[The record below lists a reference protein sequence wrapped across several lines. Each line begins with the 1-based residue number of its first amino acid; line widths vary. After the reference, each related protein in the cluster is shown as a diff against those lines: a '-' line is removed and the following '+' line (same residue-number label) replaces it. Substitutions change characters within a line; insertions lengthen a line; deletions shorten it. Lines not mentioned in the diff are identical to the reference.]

1 MMKSIY
7 ILLTRSRTSVSRLI
21 YLATADPYTHSAI
34 SFDEDLDTLYSF
46 SRKYIRLPLPAG
58 LHSESLDKG
67 FFKKYD
73 DIPCALYELKVSD
86 DIYESAKKDVEA
98 MMEEADIYRYNIIG
112 LILCKMNIPYHR
124 KRHYFCSQFVSEI
137 LKNNNALEL
146 PKDTALMKPVDYT
159 MLPELECKFVGNI
172 RMLSQNKEKVLFEDK
187 RLASA

>member
-1 MMKSIY
+1 MKSIY

-34 SFDEDLDTLYSF
+34 SFDEDLNTLYSF

-58 LHSESLDKG
+58 LHEESLDTG

-73 DIPCALYELKVSD
+73 DIPCALYELKVPD
-86 DIYESAKKDVEA
+86 DVYYSAKSDVEK
-98 MMEEADIYRYNIIG
+98 MMEESDVYRYNIIG
-112 LILCKMNIPYHR
+112 LILCKLNIPYHR

-137 LKNNNALEL
+137 LEKNNALEL

-159 MLPELECKFVGNI
+159 LLPELECRFVGNI
-172 RMLSQNKEKVLFEDK
+172 RMLSESRDKVLVEHD